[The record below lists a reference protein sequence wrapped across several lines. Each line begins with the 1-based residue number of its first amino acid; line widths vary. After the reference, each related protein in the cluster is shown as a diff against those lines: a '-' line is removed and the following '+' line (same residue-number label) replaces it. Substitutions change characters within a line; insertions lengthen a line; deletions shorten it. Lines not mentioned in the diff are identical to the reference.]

1 MKQLAIIFSLLLT
14 FCAVKAQRVVVKD
27 FQLRP
32 NDLAA
37 REVVRQDANHKV
49 CALIR
54 VRVVGVKDMKFKE
67 AVDDVKFE
75 HGEYLVYVSPNIQK
89 LTYSSSEQNIKGVVD
104 LNAFGV
110 DIDSKRVY
118 LLQFETSNRLRSAVF
133 MVSPATAKIIFNGK
147 QLLADSTGV
156 AMADLPVGTY
166 DFTVSANG
174 YEQQDGKV
182 TLSEDN
188 VSTMTYVDLEK
199 VTRPVT
205 INCNTDSVSL
215 FIDGVYYGLPV
226 NQKWIVNLTD
236 GKHQLRMTKPRYK
249 DTEDKFTVD
258 GSPLSLDKEMNMR
271 HLKTVKHTEE
281 RSHTRV
287 NVRNCGY
294 VLFGGDLFDKDKQDG
309 YKFGLRLNVNFI
321 NHFWGAF
328 AFGWGVNLGAQ
339 FMDKNYREAHNSTS
353 TGVSESDSKKDDDVA
368 FYADA
373 PLQAGFSIPFG
384 KYNRHMFSVLGGAYG
399 KYAVNLGTDPL
410 KDNSSSSKSS
420 SGNDYFD
427 YGLRGTIRLDFDQVN
442 YSFDISN
449 SLNDKGISFG
459 LSVGWKFYM

>member
-1 MKQLAIIFSLLLT
+1 MKQLSIIFCLLLT
-14 FCAVKAQRVVVKD
+14 FCAAKAQRVVVKD

-37 REVVRQDANHKV
+37 REIVRQDANHKD

-54 VRVVGVKDMKFKE
+54 VRVVGIKDMLFKE
-67 AVDDVKFE
+67 AVGDAKFE

-89 LTYSSSEQNIKGVVD
+89 LTYSSSEQNVKGVVD
-104 LNAFGV
+104 LKAFGI

-118 LLQFETSNRLRSAVF
+118 LLQFETSDKLRSAVF
-133 MVSPATAKIIFNGK
+133 MVSPTTAEIIFNGK
-147 QLLADSTGV
+147 RLSADSTGV
-156 AMADLPVGTY
+156 AMVDLPVGSY
-166 DFTVSANG
+166 DFAVSANG
-174 YEQQDGKV
+174 YVAQDGKV
-182 TLSEDN
+182 TLSDDN

-199 VTRPVT
+199 ITRPVT

-215 FIDGVYYGLPV
+215 FIDGVSYGMPV
-226 NQKWIVNLTD
+226 DRKWTVNLTD

-249 DTEDKFTVD
+249 DTEDKFTVA
-258 GSPLSLDKEMNMR
+258 GGPLSLDEEMSMR
-271 HLKTVKHTEE
+271 RLKTVRHTEE

-294 VLFGGDLFDKDKQDG
+294 LLVGGDLFDKDKHEG
-309 YKFGLRLNVNFI
+309 YTFGTRLNLNFI

-328 AFGWGVNLGAQ
+328 ALGWGVNLGLQ
-339 FMDKNYREAHNSTS
+339 FMDKDYRKASNDAE
-353 TGVSESDSKKDDDVA
+353 TGDSKKDGDVA

-384 KYNRHMFSVLGGAYG
+384 KYNRHLFSVLGGVYG
-399 KYAVNLGTDPL
+399 KYAVNLGTDFP

-427 YGLRGTIRLDFDQVN
+427 YGLRGTVRIDFNHVN
-442 YSFDISN
+442 ISLDISN
-449 SLNDKGISFG
+449 SLDKKGVFFG
-459 LSVGWKFYM
+459 LSAGWKFYM

>member
-1 MKQLAIIFSLLLT
+1 MKQLAIIFCLLLT

-89 LTYSSSEQNIKGVVD
+89 LTYSSAEQNIKGVVD
-104 LNAFGV
+104 LNAFGI

-133 MVSPATAKIIFNGK
+133 AVSPATAKIIFNGK
-147 QLLADSTGV
+147 QLSADSAGV
-156 AMADLPVGTY
+156 AMSDLPVGTY

-215 FIDGVYYGLPV
+215 FIDGVYYGMPV
-226 NQKWIVNLTD
+226 DQKWTVNLTD

-249 DTEDKFTVD
+249 DTEDKFTVN
-258 GSPLSLDKEMNMR
+258 GSPLFLDEEMSIR
-271 HLKTVKHTEE
+271 RFKTVKHSEE

-294 VLFGGDLFDKDKQDG
+294 LLVGGDLFDKDKQDG
-309 YKFGLRLNVNFI
+309 YKFGLRLNLNFI

-328 AFGWGVNLGAQ
+328 ALGWGVNLGTQ
-339 FMDKNYREAHNSTS
+339 FMD
-353 TGVSESDSKKDDDVA
+353 SDYSDDEKDGDVA

-399 KYAVNLGTDPL
+399 KYAVNLGTDFL
-410 KDNSSSSKSS
+410 KDSDSSSKSS

-427 YGLRGTIRLDFDQVN
+427 YGLRGTVRLDFNQFN
-442 YSFDISN
+442 ISFDISN

-459 LSVGWKFYM
+459 LSIGRRFYM